1 MPRLA
6 SIILFFIE
14 LISID
19 AVAQSSKHPKVFEE
33 EEILSIRLAYSF
45 NQILKSTS
53 DSVYFSS
60 TMYYSRD
67 MQSWDSVRIG
77 VRGRGKFRRE
87 NCFFTPIRIK
97 IDKDD
102 AKGTLFQGNRNLK
115 LVLPC
120 KTGNRYNDLVL
131 KEYICYQMYEPLTP
145 YTLNTRQ
152 LNATI
157 TDVGGKQNKTYD
169 VKAFF
174 IEDDDAAAKR
184 FDGKA
189 IDDSLHPR
197 QIDDTCSIR
206 FDLFEY
212 MIANTDWSSTYQ
224 HNSKTI
230 RTGKKCVPI
239 AYDFDMAGFVNASY
253 AQTNEALNIK
263 SVRERVYRGY
273 CRDENVAQFVRR
285 DFIQSM
291 PSVFDALRRYE
302 QNFDPNEFAK
312 MKKFIQEFFDILN
325 NDKLYQH
332 RILKAC
338 RAD

>member
-145 YTLNTRQ
+145 YTFKTRL
-152 LNATI
+152 LNASVA
-157 TDVGGKQNKTYD
+157 DVGGKQKKIYD

-174 IEDDDAAAKR
+174 IEDDDVAAKR
-184 FDGKA
+184 YNGKA
-189 IDDSLHPR
+189 VDDNLVPR
-197 QIDDTCSIR
+197 QINDTCSLR
-206 FDLFEY
+206 FDFFEY
-212 MIANTDWSSTYQ
+212 MIANTDWSSSFQ

-230 RTGKKCVPI
+230 RIGNKFVPI

-253 AQTNEALNIK
+253 AQPNPTLPIGN
-263 SVRERVYRGY
+263 VRER
-273 CRDENVAQFVRR
+273 
-285 DFIQSM
+285 
-291 PSVFDALRRYE
+291 L
-302 QNFDPNEFAK
+302 
-312 MKKFIQEFFDILN
+312 
-325 NDKLYQH
+325 
-332 RILKAC
+332 
-338 RAD
+338 